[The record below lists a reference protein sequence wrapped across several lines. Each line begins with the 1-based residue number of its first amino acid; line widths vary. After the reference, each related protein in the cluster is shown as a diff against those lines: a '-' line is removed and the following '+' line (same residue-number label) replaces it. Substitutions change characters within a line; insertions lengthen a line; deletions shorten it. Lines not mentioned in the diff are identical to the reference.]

1 MKNIDVHKIANKM
14 GVSWDGDKK
23 FMSWCQDTVGKKH
36 LDDMS
41 EVELIMIYNRLK
53 NGKYPN
59 DLNKNG

>member
-1 MKNIDVHKIANKM
+1 MIPKDVHKIADKM

-23 FMSWCQDTVGKKH
+23 FMSWCQDIVGKTH

-53 NGKYPN
+53 VGKYPQRLVN
-59 DLNKNG
+59 DA